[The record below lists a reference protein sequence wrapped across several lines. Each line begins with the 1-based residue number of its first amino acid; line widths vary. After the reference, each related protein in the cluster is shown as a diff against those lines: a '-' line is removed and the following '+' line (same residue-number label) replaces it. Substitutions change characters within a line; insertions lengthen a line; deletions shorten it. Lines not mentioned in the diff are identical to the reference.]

1 MILSMEIKGQEFMGP
16 SSNTFFFLLKTLFQK
31 YYLGL
36 FVLAS
41 IKKKQIVKSAIAKQ
55 VEI

>member
-31 YYLGL
+31 YFLGL
-36 FVLAS
+36 LVLAS
-41 IKKKQIVKSAIAKQ
+41 IKKKQIVKSAIARQ